1 MDTKAYCLAD
11 FIICCMSNPEK
22 IHVEYD
28 AVLNAQHQFGLNTK
42 TELLNFIGN
51 GGLQD
56 MSYVNTEPWR
66 NKPQKITGEILIDSY
81 NFRSNRKVGYI
92 AFFKGIPGNYVI
104 KSFHLDHNKITL
116 GSVGNNSIKPL
127 GVKE

>member
-11 FIICCMSNPEK
+11 FIICCMSEPQK

-28 AVLNAQHQFGLNTK
+28 AVINAQRQFGLNTK
-42 TELLNFIGN
+42 TALLEFIGN
-51 GGLQD
+51 GGLQT

-66 NKPQKITGEILIDSY
+66 NNPKKDIREIFIDSY
-81 NFRSNRKVGYI
+81 KFFSNRKVGYI

-116 GSVGNNSIKPL
+116 GKAGNNSIKPL
-127 GVKE
+127 R